1 MSFTASW
8 SLPSL
13 SGFWEPD
20 PAVVT
25 VTWGDQEV
33 LEGGSWKGEGSGVN
47 VQALAFQG
55 AVLVGQGRGE
65 PGVAAC
71 WGKVPGKRRTQAGS
85 SWKLACS
92 ILNRDQRGCRAVEGS
107 TGATG
112 HVGTRQAFL
121 HFLPCRVSGPPSRTV
136 VKFRRIHM
144 APRWH
149 PQAEGMQ
156 WQGW

>member
-1 MSFTASW
+1 MRFLRFTWAPGPAWSRLCSVSFTASW

-25 VTWGDQEV
+25 GTWGDQEV
-33 LEGGSWKGEGSGVN
+33 LESGSWKGEGSGTN
-47 VQALAFQG
+47 VQALGFQG

-71 WGKVPGKRRTQAGS
+71 WGKVPGERRTQAGS

-92 ILNRDQRGCRAVEGS
+92 ILNKAAEPWKAAQVPPDMWGPDRRSS
-107 TGATG
+107 TSYP
-112 HVGTRQAFL
+112 VGLVA
-121 HFLPCRVSGPPSRTV
+121 LPPGL
-136 VKFRRIHM
+136 
-144 APRWH
+144 W
-149 PQAEGMQ
+149 
-156 WQGW
+156 